1 MSAYGATAAH
11 GGFTLRG
18 SLYLAGLLLLAGFS
32 YVLLHWVESSLHEP
46 APAKSQEPTLIIQR
60 FRVVQTT
67 TIGLREYAIEAPL
80 LKQFPDEIGTQVEQ
94 PRMDW
99 YQPNGQTREWRL
111 RSEQGWIA
119 PDRQLIRLEG
129 EVVMTR
135 PAESG
140 KPPLTVTTRDVLVR
154 PDTHYAETAAPAQA
168 VTPGGTLQSIGVRA
182 YLDQDRLELLSEV
195 RGIYDP
201 PKP

>member
-1 MSAYGATAAH
+1 MSAYGTAAR
-11 GGFTLRG
+11 GDFTVRG
-18 SLYLAGLLLLAGFS
+18 SLYLAGLLLLAGSS
-32 YVLLHWVESSLHEP
+32 YALLHWVQSSLHEP
-46 APAKSQEPTLIIQR
+46 APVESQEPTLVIER
-60 FRVVQTT
+60 FRVVRTATT
-67 TIGLREYAIEAPL
+67 GLRQYVIESPL
-80 LKQFPDEIGTQVEQ
+80 LEQFPDPLGTQVAQ
-94 PRMDW
+94 PHMDW
-99 YQPNGQTREWRL
+99 YQPNGQIRTWRL

-129 EVVMTR
+129 EVVMIR
-135 PAESG
+135 PAESD

-168 VTPGGTLQSIGVRA
+168 VTPGGILQAIGVRA
-182 YLDQDRLELLSEV
+182 YLDQERLELLSEV